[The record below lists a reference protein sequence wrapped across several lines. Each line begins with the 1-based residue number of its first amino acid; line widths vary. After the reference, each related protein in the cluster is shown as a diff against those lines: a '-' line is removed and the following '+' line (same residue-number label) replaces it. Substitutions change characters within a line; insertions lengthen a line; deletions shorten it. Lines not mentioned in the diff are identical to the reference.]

1 MRFKPGLAMTA
12 FVLFFLPITLSL
24 GWWQLN
30 RAEEKKQVLSVLES
44 RTNEVV
50 AWRSGTA
57 PEAGYQVA
65 ACVDWQGDLWYL
77 DNRTWQGRVGY
88 EVYLPATLCDT
99 EQTLL
104 LGLGWVEGKAT
115 RNELPEVPGLDG
127 LAEPVAIHG
136 EVRPRSAAPWLSA
149 EAEEVDAQQWRLQS
163 LLDVPDERW
172 GDGTPLIQLQT
183 PDEPVQRDIWNPV
196 NMPPERHIGYAVQWF
211 GLASV
216 LVLGFLAW
224 GIKRGRTI
232 TMRS

>member
-1 MRFKPGLAMTA
+1 MTA

-30 RAEEKKQVLSVLES
+30 RAEEKKQVLAVLES
-44 RTNEVV
+44 RTNEAVE
-50 AWRSGTA
+50 WISGVA
-57 PEAGYQVA
+57 PEAGFQIE
-65 ACVDWQGDLWYL
+65 ACIDWSGELWYL

-99 EQTLL
+99 DEPLL
-104 LGLGWVEGKAT
+104 LGLGWIEGLAS
-115 RNELPEVPGLDG
+115 RRELPAVSGLDS
-127 LAEPVAIHG
+127 LAEPVAMQG
-136 EVRPRSAAPWLSA
+136 EVRPRSAAPWLTA
-149 EAEEVDAQQWRLQS
+149 EAEAVAPRQWRLQS
-163 LLDVPDERW
+163 LADVPDERW
-172 GDGTPLIQLQT
+172 GDGTPLIQLRT
-183 PDEPVQRDIWNPV
+183 PDDAVLRDIWNPV

-224 GIKRGRTI
+224 GIKRGRTN